1 LYLCFPLFPFVPSIA
16 TSAPRRTLYGK
27 IISTRTLQDRIAFAG
42 HRIDETP
49 LPSSKASERLQLA
62 MQLLAT
68 GC

>member
-1 LYLCFPLFPFVPSIA
+1 
-16 TSAPRRTLYGK
+16 LYGK